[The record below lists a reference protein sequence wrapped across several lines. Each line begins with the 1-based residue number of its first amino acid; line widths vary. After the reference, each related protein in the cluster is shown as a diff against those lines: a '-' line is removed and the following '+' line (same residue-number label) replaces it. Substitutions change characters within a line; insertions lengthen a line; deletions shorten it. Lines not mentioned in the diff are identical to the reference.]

1 MRSQYEYYKNAFEG
15 EELPFA
21 FIDLDLFDKNVQD
34 ILPRAGQK
42 KIRIASKSMRSVA
55 LMRRVLDAHEQYQG
69 IMCYT
74 APEAVWL
81 SEEGFDDLLVAYPTF
96 QKKHIEAVAQQLQ
109 KGKQIYLMVDR
120 VEHLDRINA
129 IGEAMNTRIL
139 VCLDM
144 DMSSKFIGIHFGVHR
159 SSVNDL
165 ASTQKFVQKL
175 KTCQYVKLVAAMGYE
190 AQIAGLGDNVKG
202 KGMMN
207 MIIKK
212 LKKSSIK
219 EVAKRRAAIVE
230 LLTNEIGTMKIINGG
245 GTGSLE
251 TTREEDVVTEVT
263 VGSGFYSPTLFD
275 SYTNFKHSPAAGFA
289 IEIVRQP
296 SEHIYTCLGG
306 GYVASGAAGVDKV
319 PQPYL
324 PYGCKLDKN
333 EMAGEVQTPIH
344 YTSSYPIHIGDPI
357 FMRHSKAGE
366 LCERFR
372 ELLLLQNGSIV
383 GRVSTYRGDGQC
395 FL

>member
-1 MRSQYEYYKNAFEG
+1 MRSLYEYYKNAFAG

-21 FIDLDLFDKNVQD
+21 FVDLDLFDKNVQD
-34 ILPRAGQK
+34 ILPRAGKK
-42 KIRIASKSMRSVA
+42 KIRIASKSMRSTT
-55 LMRRVLDAHEQYQG
+55 LMRRVLEANEQYQG

-81 SEEGFDDLLVAYPTF
+81 SGQGFDDLLVAYPTF
-96 QKKHIEAVAQQLQ
+96 QKKHIEAVALEVQ
-109 KGKQIYLMVDR
+109 KGKKIYLMVDR
-120 VEHLDRINA
+120 VEHLEQLNA
-129 IGEAMNTRIL
+129 VGAALDITIL
-139 VCLDM
+139 ACLDM
-144 DMSSKFIGIHFGVHR
+144 DMSSKFPGIHFGVHR

-165 ASTQKFVQKL
+165 ASTKSFIAKL
-175 KTCQYVKLVAAMGYE
+175 KSCKHVRLVAAMGYE

-202 KGMMN
+202 KGLMN
-207 MIIKK
+207 MIIKQ

-219 EVAKRRAAIVE
+219 EVAKRRAAIVNLLNTE
-230 LLTNEIGTMKIINGG
+230 LDTLEIVNGG

-251 TTREEDVVTEVT
+251 TTREEVVVTEVT

-275 SYTNFKHSPAAGFA
+275 SYSNFKHSPAAAFA

-296 SEHIYTCLGG
+296 AEGIYTCLGG

-319 PQPYL
+319 PEPYL
-324 PYGCKLDKN
+324 PKGCRLDKN
-333 EMAGEVQTPIH
+333 EMAGEVQTPIL
-344 YTSSYPIHIGDPI
+344 YNGSYPIGIGDPI

-366 LCERFR
+366 LCERFKV
-372 ELLLLQNGSIV
+372 LLLLQNGQV
-383 GRVSTYRGDGQC
+383 VQRVNTYRGDGEC